1 VTLLLAGA
9 LLLCHGAFGSLH
21 QPKISTRRELLLKRC
36 AKLWLPVPL
45 LTAALILASCGDTL
59 LASASV
65 SDDGMQGM
73 NHGDAGGEQ
82 KTDNPQVKELAE
94 NIVSAQQEEIE
105 EMQQWRN
112 DWYPEG

>member
-1 VTLLLAGA
+1 
-9 LLLCHGAFGSLH
+9 
-21 QPKISTRRELLLKRC
+21 LKRC
-36 AKLWLPVPL
+36 AKLWLSVPVS
-45 LTAALILASCGDTL
+45 AGGQDQGRRQQAL
-59 LASASV
+59 LASAGV

-105 EMQQWRN
+105 EMQHWRN